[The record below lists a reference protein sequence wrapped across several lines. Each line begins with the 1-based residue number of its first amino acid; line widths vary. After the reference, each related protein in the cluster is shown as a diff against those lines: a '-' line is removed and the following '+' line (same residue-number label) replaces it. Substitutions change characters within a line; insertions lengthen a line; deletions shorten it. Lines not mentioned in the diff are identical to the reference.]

1 MELSPPPEQLPL
13 SVKHTPV
20 AHVLVVDKEKPEAS
34 QVRPRS
40 WHTLVHDAEED
51 VDFFQVM
58 VLGLG
63 LGLGLGLFTAQPV

>member
-1 MELSPPPEQLPL
+1 MPPEQPPL
-13 SVKHTPV
+13 SVEHTPV

-40 WHTLVHDAEED
+40 WHTLVHDAGAD

-58 VLGLG
+58 V
-63 LGLGLGLFTAQPV
+63 PPS